1 MAFTIASQITFE
13 EEIKKSRFQAIAAPV
28 ENEQQVKEFL
38 EYNKD
43 ISTTHQCWAWKIGH
57 NVRFNDDGEPS
68 GTAGRPILA
77 TIEGNDLTN
86 IIVMVNRWYG
96 GIKLGTGGLVRAY
109 GGCAGQCLLLA
120 ERIEL
125 IAKKKTALMLLNR
138 NFGAGKLEVNARLS
152 TGSLKEDMI
161 EIGDSSIAARDE
173 QRLARFNELKRK
185 RETLERKVERI
196 KEKENNKKVVEPE
209 KPKVI
214 VENNNR
220 KSLVDQFSYQ
230 IKSERGF

>member
-125 IAKKKTALMLLNR
+125 IAKKTIHFSCHFSEWAIFQYELTQQQIEYQETYTVT
-138 NFGAGKLEVNARLS
+138 GVDIEARLQIHQIEPLA
-152 TGSLKEDMI
+152 LKL
-161 EIGDSSIAARDE
+161 RDVTRGRE
-173 QRLARFNELKRK
+173 ELKI
-185 RETLERKVERI
+185 EEELT
-196 KEKENNKKVVEPE
+196 
-209 KPKVI
+209 
-214 VENNNR
+214 
-220 KSLVDQFSYQ
+220 DD
-230 IKSERGF
+230 